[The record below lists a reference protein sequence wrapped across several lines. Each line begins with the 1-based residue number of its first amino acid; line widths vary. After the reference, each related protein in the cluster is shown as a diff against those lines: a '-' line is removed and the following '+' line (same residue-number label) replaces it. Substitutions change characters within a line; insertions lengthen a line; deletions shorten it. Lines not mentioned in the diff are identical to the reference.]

1 MATTPSL
8 AMIPSGYKAS
18 KLYSVLPTDG
28 TGDFNTS
35 RASVATRVNENGL
48 IEEVASNV
56 PRLDYSNGG
65 CPSLLLEPTRTNL
78 ITYSEDF
85 SDAYWVK
92 ASVSLSLNQII
103 APNGVLDA
111 DKIIESS
118 TNGEQQIY
126 SNVITTTPSS
136 DYVYSIFIKKGE
148 RSWAKVMTA
157 NNNGANFNV
166 EDGIIGIVD
175 GGINAKIED
184 YGNGWF
190 KCSVSFNTSASADR
204 VYVRIGTSNGVNS
217 YQGDGTSGVYIY
229 GAQVEQNSYATS
241 YIKTVGTTQTRVA
254 DTATKTGL
262 SSLIGQ
268 TEGAMFLD
276 FNINNLENQTN
287 DPIVLSFNSS
297 NYIEVFNNGRVN
309 YYDGTGNIDI
319 NLPSYGLTSGRHKFG
334 IAYNINDVAF
344 YIDGT
349 LAGTDTSCS
358 PSAKSSLYLGYT
370 NVNFLPFIS
379 YNEVKLYNTR
389 LSNAELIAL
398 TKI

>member
-1 MATTPSL
+1 MSKIPSI